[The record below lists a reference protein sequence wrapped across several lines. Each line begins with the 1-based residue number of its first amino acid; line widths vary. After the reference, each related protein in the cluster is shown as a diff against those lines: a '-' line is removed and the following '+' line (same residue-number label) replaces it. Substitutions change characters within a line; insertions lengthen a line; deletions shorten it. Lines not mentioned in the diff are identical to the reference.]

1 MKGLDLNKPINFII
15 SSLRFFNKGERHVTR
30 VCPDDVLLLVYE
42 GVLRFSED
50 GQNCEVRAGEYYI
63 QHSNSLQV
71 GNEISDSPRYL
82 YVHFLG
88 TWGEGEGTLPKR
100 GHFNTETMLPVIFKL
115 DKLSHGNY
123 SYIDRSAIFYSILS
137 ELSRA
142 HRHSD
147 SPAGRIASYLS
158 REYLRITSLDE
169 LCEIFHYSKNHI
181 INIFRTEY
189 GVTPFEYINDL
200 KIKRAMYLLE
210 VTSASIEEISRE
222 SGFNHYSH
230 FYRLFVKK
238 NGIPPL
244 EWRNKIKI
252 HPILNT

>member
-1 MKGLDLNKPINFII
+1 MKGLDLNSPIEFRI
-15 SSLRFFNKGERHVTR
+15 SSLRFFHKGERHVTR

-50 GQNCEVRAGEYYI
+50 GERCEVGVGEYYI
-63 QHSNSLQV
+63 QQSGSYQT
-71 GNEISDSPRYL
+71 GYDISDSPRYL
-82 YVHFLG
+82 YIHFLG
-88 TWGEGEGTLPKR
+88 KWGEGDGVLPKR
-100 GHFNTETMLPVIFKL
+100 GHFDTETLLPAIFRL

-137 ELSRA
+137 ELNRTR
-142 HRHSD
+142 RHSD
-147 SPAGRIASYLS
+147 TPACRIAAYLS
-158 REYLRITSLDE
+158 HEYLRITSLDE

-181 INIFRTEY
+181 INIFREEY
-189 GVTPFEYINDL
+189 GMTPFEYINDL

-210 VTSASIEEISRE
+210 VTSISIEEISRE

-238 NGIPPL
+238 NGMPPL
-244 EWRNKIKI
+244 EWRNKMKI
-252 HPILNT
+252 HPIMNT